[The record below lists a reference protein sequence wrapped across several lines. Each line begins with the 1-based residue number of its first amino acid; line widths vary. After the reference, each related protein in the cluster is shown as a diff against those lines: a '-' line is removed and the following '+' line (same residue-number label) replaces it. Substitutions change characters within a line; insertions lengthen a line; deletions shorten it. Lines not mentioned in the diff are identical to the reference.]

1 VIYHALDQEVS
12 RAMSKTINI
21 VLQGIGGQGTLTLME
36 MLAMAAEKADEEVR
50 VLSRVSLARLGGSG
64 MCHVRLGP
72 SASPAIPQ
80 GEADILVSLEMSE
93 VLRALPLARPG
104 ALALVHLYRRLPIAT
119 GTTGQHYPTRA
130 EVEEALQAYD
140 IHALFVPEEISF
152 AAGEGVIN
160 HAPTPLRTT
169 QATEHQREHINII
182 MLGVLCGYTRI
193 LPRPLLEEAISER
206 LPDFAEQNARI
217 FDAGWRFGASRAPAR
232 VTLKASSDY
241 PL

>member
-1 VIYHALDQEVS
+1 
-12 RAMSKTINI
+12 MSKTMNI

-36 MLAMAAEKADEEVR
+36 MLAMAAEKAGKEVR

-64 MCHVRLGP
+64 MCHIRLGP

-104 ALALVHLYRRLPIAT
+104 ALAFIHAYRRLPIAT
-119 GTTGQHYPTRA
+119 GTVGLHYPTRS
-130 EVEEALQAYD
+130 EVEEALQARD
-140 IHALFVPEEISF
+140 IHPVFVPEGIS
-152 AAGEGVIN
+152 E
-160 HAPTPLRTT
+160 
-169 QATEHQREHINII
+169 EHINIV

-206 LPDFAEQNARI
+206 LPSFAEQNARI
-217 FDAGWRFGASRAPAR
+217 FDAGWRFGEQ
-232 VTLKASSDY
+232 SDHKGSD
-241 PL
+241 